1 MTLRARLPR
10 ALALAAALAG
20 AVLLVVLGGA
30 ALAGYH
36 LAREAEPLYGGR
48 ARLQGLDAP
57 VAVTFGAHAVPH
69 VRAASSRDL
78 FFAQG
83 YLVARERLWQM
94 DLLRRMARGR
104 LAEVAG
110 SRAVAVD
117 RLFRL
122 VGLEAAA
129 RASIA
134 VLGEEVRSYLQAYA
148 DGVNAY
154 RREAQRRLP
163 LEYRLAA
170 ETPQPWEMVDSAVI
184 LEYMSFLL
192 SFNARHEL
200 TFLKVAARI
209 GLERALELFPV
220 GEGEAAPPY
229 PPEIADAVLGTGHAA
244 GEVAAV
250 LAAAAAGAPADGP
263 ASNSWLVTGER
274 SESGLPLLAND
285 PHLAVM
291 TPSVWY
297 EMELEAPG
305 FHAYGLCLP
314 GVPFFLIGHN
324 EDLAWGLTT
333 AMADTQDIVLERL
346 VPGSRSVERA
356 DGAAEALAE
365 RTELIRVRGRSEP
378 ETLRVRSTRSGVVLN
393 DVLDRRAGLYQDF
406 PVMESRYLLVLR
418 STLPQPDTSLAGL
431 YHMNRA
437 GSVEDFLAGAHRVR
451 RASQNVMYAH
461 RDGPVG
467 SYVSGGLPLRRKGN
481 GAFPEPGWVEGYGWD
496 RLMAPEE
503 NPATTGA
510 GPTGVR
516 VAANDRL
523 VPAEGP
529 LRVSSAWMPPYR
541 AERIRELL
549 GERDRMSVSDLARV
563 QTDVISLEARRY
575 REALLRVEAELR
587 GLDPEAAEIGRRYLL
602 SWDGRA
608 APDSASAAFFALF
621 RLRFAA
627 ALLGD
632 ELGPELVDVLRI
644 GAAAYN
650 PLQEA
655 VFSGRSS
662 FWDDVGTAVIEGPA
676 HVWARALLETQAEV
690 VRRVGDP
697 ERLRLERIKRLT
709 FPHSFHAL
717 PLVGRFFDVGPI
729 AQGGDD
735 HTVSVLKAPLGEP
748 DHVQVVPSYRVV
760 FTPGD
765 WGATRG
771 TNTLGQSGH
780 RFSPFRDDQLEH
792 WASGKGHPWRWGGPP
807 PEEVIGVLRLT
818 PL

>member
-1 MTLRARLPR
+1 M
-10 ALALAAALAG
+10 
-20 AVLLVVLGGA
+20 VV
-30 ALAGYH
+30 LAGYH
-36 LAREAEPLYGGR
+36 LAREAEPPYGGQ
-48 ARLQGLDAP
+48 ARLPGLHAP
-57 VAVTFGAHAVPH
+57 VTVTFGAHAVPH

-110 SRAVAVD
+110 PRAVAVD

-122 VGLEAAA
+122 VGLETAA
-129 RASIA
+129 RASIP
-134 VLGEEVRSYLQAYA
+134 LIGEEVQSYLQAYA
-148 DGVNAY
+148 EGVNAY
-154 RREAQRRLP
+154 RREAERRLP
-163 LEYRLAA
+163 LEYRLSG
-170 ETPQPWEMVDSAVI
+170 ETPQPWETVDSAAI

-200 TFLKVAARI
+200 TFLKLAARI
-209 GLERALELFPV
+209 GLARALELFPV

-229 PPEIADAVLGTGHAA
+229 PPELEEASGRAGHAA
-244 GEVAAV
+244 GEVAAL
-250 LAAAAAGAPADGP
+250 LAAAAAGAPWDGP
-263 ASNSWLVTGER
+263 ASNSWVVTGRR
-274 SESGLPLLAND
+274 SASGLPLLAND

-291 TPSVWY
+291 APSVWY

-314 GVPFFLIGHN
+314 GLPFFLIGHN

-346 VPGSRSVERA
+346 APDSRSVERA
-356 DGAAEALAE
+356 GGAAEALAE
-365 RTELIRVRGRSEP
+365 RTERIGVRGRSEP
-378 ETLRVRSTRSGVVLN
+378 ETLRVRSTRAGVVLN
-393 DVLDRRAGLYQDF
+393 DVLDRQAGLYHDF
-406 PVMESRYLLVLR
+406 PVMASPDLLVLR
-418 STLPQPDTSLAGL
+418 STLQQPDTSLAGL

-437 GSVEDFLAGAHRVR
+437 GSVEDFLAGARQVR

-461 RDGPVG
+461 RDGRVG
-467 SYVSGGLPLRRKGN
+467 SYVSGALPLRRKGN

-496 RLMAPEE
+496 GAMAAEE

-510 GPTGVR
+510 EPSGVG

-529 LRVSSAWMPPYR
+529 LRLSSAWMPPYR
-541 AERIRELL
+541 GERIRELL
-549 GERDRMSVSDLARV
+549 GEKDRLAVSDLARV
-563 QTDVISLEARRY
+563 QTDVVSLEARRY
-575 REALLRVEAELR
+575 REALARVEADLR
-587 GLDPEAAEIGRRYLL
+587 RLDPQAAEIGRRYLRH
-602 SWDGRA
+602 WDGRVT
-608 APDSASAAFFALF
+608 PDSASAAFFALF
-621 RLRFAA
+621 RLRFAM

-632 ELGPELVDVLRI
+632 ELGPELVDLLRI
-644 GAAAYN
+644 GAVAYN

-655 VFSGRSS
+655 MFSGRSS
-662 FWDDVGTAVIEGPA
+662 FWDDVGTSAVEGPA
-676 HVWARALLETQAEV
+676 HIWARALRATQAEV

-697 ERLRLERIKRLT
+697 ERLRLDRIKRLT
-709 FPHSFHAL
+709 FPHSFHWMR
-717 PLVGRFFDVGPI
+717 LVGRFFDVGPI

-748 DHVQVVPSYRVV
+748 DLVQFVPSYRVV

-765 WGATRG
+765 WGTTRG

-780 RFSPFRDDQLEH
+780 RFSPFRADQLQD
-792 WASGKGHPWRWGGPP
+792 WSSGEGHPWRWGGPP
-807 PEEVIGVLRLT
+807 PDEVIGVLHLS